1 VRGALGIGLLTRR
14 ARACLLTITTL
25 PVSLLAQDSAAA
37 ILRSNGGVLLNK
49 NPAPASSALYPDD
62 LIETQKTLARIEAT
76 GSTAD
81 LNPDTMVQF
90 EGYEL
95 VLDHGSLAVNT
106 SRGLRVRI
114 GCVTVTPV
122 NAAEWTHYEVADVDG
137 KITVSASKSDVYID
151 SRSSGQEPATA
162 QTKKPNRSDRTI
174 VHEGEQKSR
183 DEKCAAAEVKDDRLA
198 GRGAIMNSPW
208 AKGAAAAGIASLVCW
223 ALCQSDNPLSPSDP
237 SKH

>member
-1 VRGALGIGLLTRR
+1 MRSALGIRLLTRR
-14 ARACLLTITTL
+14 VRACLLTITTL

-37 ILRSNGGVLLNK
+37 ILRSNGSVLLNK
-49 NPAPASSALYPDD
+49 NTAPAASALYSDD
-62 LIETQKTLARIEAT
+62 LIETQKAVARIET
-76 GSTAD
+76 IGSTAD
-81 LNPDTMVQF
+81 LNPDTMLQF

-122 NAAEWTHYEVADVDG
+122 NAAEWTHYEVSDVDG
-137 KITVSASKSDVYID
+137 KITVSASKSDVYIN
-151 SRSSGQEPATA
+151 SRSSDQEQATA
-162 QTKKPNRSDRTI
+162 QTKKRTRSDRVI

-183 DEKCAAAEVKDDRLA
+183 DEKCAAADVNDDRLA

-208 AKGAAAAGIASLVCW
+208 AKGAATAGIGGLVCW